1 MTNPEASQEAEIPTP
16 VDDGQGGGVEATT
29 IEPESIEAT
38 DEPAAEVE
46 YINPE
51 DLQGKMHKITV
62 DGQEVEV
69 SFEELTQGYNSNRA
83 ATQKFQEAAKAR
95 QEAERAVGI
104 EQALKVNP
112 VATITALAA
121 EAGQSVQEFLS
132 QAQPEPEPQFESE
145 ADRRIFELEQ
155 KLQAREAAEA
165 RDRVDQELTQTL
177 SGLQTDLQATNEE
190 LQNVLA
196 SAQQKRLPFEAL
208 AGELLVQRHM
218 KGQVQSDVRA
228 EAAAASAA
236 DDQARLAAAA
246 AAQGAATVGSQSPA
260 VVSEQV
266 VRPRNPREAIEA
278 TLQQLGV
285 E

>member
-1 MTNPEASQEAEIPTP
+1 VTNPEASQEAEIPTP

-121 EAGQSVQEFLS
+121 EAGQSVQEFFLS
-132 QAQPEPEPQFESE
+132 IVRSVNYLFSIAYLYDF
-145 ADRRIFELEQ
+145 FC
-155 KLQAREAAEA
+155 
-165 RDRVDQELTQTL
+165 
-177 SGLQTDLQATNEE
+177 
-190 LQNVLA
+190 
-196 SAQQKRLPFEAL
+196 F
-208 AGELLVQRHM
+208 LLVLTESFYVHDFSNALINLLH
-218 KGQVQSDVRA
+218 VCCDLSDH
-228 EAAAASAA
+228 
-236 DDQARLAAAA
+236 
-246 AAQGAATVGSQSPA
+246 GF
-260 VVSEQV
+260 
-266 VRPRNPREAIEA
+266 
-278 TLQQLGV
+278 
-285 E
+285 